1 MMTAAAPMVGPVDQ
15 AGTSQADAG
24 LAGADHASAADAPG
38 LGRAGLALAGAA
50 VGCALVAGLLLWWAR
65 GAAVFTDMAAAAI
78 AWCF

>member
-1 MMTAAAPMVGPVDQ
+1 MTAAAPMAGPADQ
-15 AGTSQADAG
+15 AVASQAEAG
-24 LAGADHASAADAPG
+24 SIETDRAAAADAPG

-50 VGCALVAGLLLWWAR
+50 VGCVLVAGLLLWWAR

>member
-1 MMTAAAPMVGPVDQ
+1 MTAAAPMAGSADQ
-15 AGTSQADAG
+15 AVASQAEAG
-24 LAGADHASAADAPG
+24 SIETDRAAAADAPG

-50 VGCALVAGLLLWWAR
+50 VGCVLVAGLLLWWAR

>member
-1 MMTAAAPMVGPVDQ
+1 MTAAAPMVGLQDQ
-15 AGTSQADAG
+15 AVASQADAG
-24 LAGADHASAADAPG
+24 SVETDRVPAADAPG

-50 VGCALVAGLLLWWAR
+50 IGCALVAGLLLWWAR

>member
-1 MMTAAAPMVGPVDQ
+1 MTAAAPMVGPVDH
-15 AGTSQADAG
+15 AVANPADAG
-24 LAGADHASAADAPG
+24 PVETDRAAAADAPG

>member
-1 MMTAAAPMVGPVDQ
+1 MAAAEPMVGPVDQ
-15 AGTSQADAG
+15 AVAG
-24 LAGADHASAADAPG
+24 QTEARPVETDRAPAMDAPG

-50 VGCALVAGLLLWWAR
+50 IGCALVAGLLLWWAR